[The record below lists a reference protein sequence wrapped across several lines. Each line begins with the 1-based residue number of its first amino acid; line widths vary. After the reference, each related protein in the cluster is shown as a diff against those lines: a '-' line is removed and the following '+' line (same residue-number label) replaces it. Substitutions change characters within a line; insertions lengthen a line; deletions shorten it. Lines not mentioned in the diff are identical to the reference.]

1 MSKTIPPVRA
11 VAWCHNDRPGMWHEC
26 QYRPMPY
33 QQARDLLAGKD
44 PRHIFAQ
51 RRDNEAKR
59 TYLVHKPAMF
69 SA

>member
-1 MSKTIPPVRA
+1 
-11 VAWCHNDRPGMWHEC
+11 MWHEC